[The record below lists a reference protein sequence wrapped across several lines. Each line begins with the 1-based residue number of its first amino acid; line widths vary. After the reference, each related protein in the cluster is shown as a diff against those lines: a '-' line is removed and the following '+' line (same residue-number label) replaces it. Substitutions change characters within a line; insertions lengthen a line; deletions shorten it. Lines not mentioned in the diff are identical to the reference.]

1 MGFTALVADDSMTMR
16 AIISDTL
23 RDLGVEAILEAENA
37 EQAFSMFSRNTLNLV
52 ILDWYMPGRSGVDVI
67 RAIRATGS
75 QVPIVMVTAGGTA
88 REQVTEAVQAGASDY
103 LLKPFKP
110 EVLREKLEKFCCCC

>member
-23 RDLGVEAILEAENA
+23 RDLGVEEILEAENA
-37 EQAFSMFSRNTLNLV
+37 EQAFSAFSRNTLNLV
-52 ILDWYMPGRSGVDVI
+52 VLDWYMPGRSGVDVI

-75 QVPIVMVTAGGTA
+75 EVPIVMVTAVGTA